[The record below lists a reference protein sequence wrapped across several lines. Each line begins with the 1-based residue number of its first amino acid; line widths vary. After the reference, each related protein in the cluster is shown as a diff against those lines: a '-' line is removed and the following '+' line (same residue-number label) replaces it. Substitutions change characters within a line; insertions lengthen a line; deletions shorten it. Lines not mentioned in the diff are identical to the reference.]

1 MSTAPPA
8 ETNPPPQPETRAE
21 PETELAA
28 TAIKS
33 NLGPGRGAVIA
44 TVLIVACALG
54 AGLWWYFT
62 NAGLRISISEEQI
75 LERLNQKLPLRKTYL
90 YVFEVT
96 YDSPRVEL
104 VEASERINAGLDISV
119 KINFL
124 SDSTP
129 LLGKID
135 ASAGIRYEPTEGA
148 FYLTDANIEALDLEG
163 LPREWTAKG
172 RDLVGQGIH
181 SYFEEHPIYRLTDR
195 EAHRAARA
203 VLQNLTIG
211 QDKVVLHLGPK
222 PHSS

>member
-1 MSTAPPA
+1 MITPPS
-8 ETNPPPQPETRAE
+8 
-21 PETELAA
+21 A
-28 TAIKS
+28 TPNADPVATTVKAS
-33 NLGPGRGAVIA
+33 PGRGAIIGAVVIG
-44 TVLIVACALG
+44 ACLLG
-54 AGLWWYFT
+54 AGLWWYFAG
-62 NAGLRISISEEQI
+62 AGLRIAISEEQI

-119 KINFL
+119 KLNFL

-135 ASAGIRYEPTEGA
+135 ASAGVRYEPAEGA
-148 FYLTDANIEALDLEG
+148 FYLTNANIETLELEG

-172 RDLVGQGIH
+172 RDLVGQGIYT
-181 SYFEEHPIYRLTDR
+181 YFEDHPIYRLTER
-195 EAHRAARA
+195 ESHRAARA

-211 QDKVVLHLGPK
+211 QDEIILHLGPK
-222 PHSS
+222 RLPAKE